1 MPYAYRK
8 IRNQNAYRV
17 FNKITGVIHSNHTT
31 LDNAKKQIKL
41 LNAIE
46 NNPDFKPKKGKGVD
60 SSLYTKAQLR
70 SMTDIQLVLL
80 RQQTGDEE
88 LKNRISN
95 LLEGR

>member
-1 MPYAYRK
+1 MVDNFLYIYIYKKVMPYAYRK

-46 NNPDFKPKKGKGVD
+46 NNPDFKPKRVRVWIVV
-60 SSLYTKAQLR
+60 Y
-70 SMTDIQLVLL
+70 IQ
-80 RQQTGDEE
+80 RH
-88 LKNRISN
+88 N
-95 LLEGR
+95 